1 MPIKINGMITNND
14 DAPIYRDW
22 LGMDVVSPQD
32 VEDALQDY
40 GEEDIDVNVNSFGGE
55 VDPAAQIYTM
65 LRNTKNKVIV
75 NIESSAYSAGTIIVM
90 AGDVV
95 RISPSA
101 QMMIHKA
108 SSGAMGNSDDLQ
120 KGAQM
125 LDSTDKTIANVYATK
140 TGKPIED
147 FLALMAK
154 ETWLSPQDAI
164 DLGLADEIMEFNAE
178 PITNSSKPIIA
189 YDKVQKIKGLVEE
202 NKELKQNKENSQPED
217 TLYQQKLAIF
227 LDKKESQN
235 E

>member
-75 NIESSAYSAGTIIVM
+75 NIESSAYSAGTIIAM

-178 PITNSSKPIIA
+178 PVTNSSKPIIA